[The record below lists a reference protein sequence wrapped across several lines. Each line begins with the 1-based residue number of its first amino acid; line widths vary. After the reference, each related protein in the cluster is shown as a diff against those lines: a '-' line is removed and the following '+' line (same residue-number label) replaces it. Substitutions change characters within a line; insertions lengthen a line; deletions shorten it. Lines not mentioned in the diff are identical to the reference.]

1 MLRKFMMQKLVD
13 LRLVKKRL
21 EKDRERSHCKENG
34 ACGRD
39 VDSFVG

>member
-21 EKDRERSHCKENG
+21 EKDRENS
-34 ACGRD
+34 RD
-39 VDSFVG
+39 NSWR